1 MTDGNRRASA
11 RRPATRRRQRNA
23 RAGRGGAAPP
33 SPALPG
39 KRPGQA
45 RPSFR
50 QSGNKIRRSP
60 SASSLTPPALAS
72 QNTARSSRPRPGD
85 LPQLLRGD
93 EGSPPPPQPPPLRH
107 LGWAERPRTPP
118 PAPRR
123 WKTHLPGCRPAPEAP
138 TPQSRAE
145 RDAGGTGPK
154 AGGRGDGPPPVSSPA
169 AHFPM
174 VRQEAEEIPG
184 KRGGGKPPPPL
195 PGEGP
200 REKTKERP
208 RRSPFPV
215 VTRAAPA

>member
-93 EGSPPPPQPPPLRH
+93 EGSPPPPPSPRPSATLAGQKGLARLHPPRGGGRRISQAAGRH
-107 LGWAERPRTPP
+107 
-118 PAPRR
+118 PRR
-123 WKTHLPGCRPAPEAP
+123 RRR
-138 TPQSRAE
+138 RAE
-145 RDAGGTGPK
+145 QSATLAARDPK
-154 AGGRGDGPPPVSSPA
+154 AG
-169 AHFPM
+169 
-174 VRQEAEEIPG
+174 AEEMALRPFPALRPISPWCARRPR
-184 KRGGGKPPPPL
+184 KSRAREEGGSRPPPPSPGRGRGKRQRSVRGGL
-195 PGEGP
+195 PS
-200 REKTKERP
+200 RW
-208 RRSPFPV
+208 
-215 VTRAAPA
+215 

>member
-93 EGSPPPPQPPPLRH
+93 EGSPPPPPAPAPPPPW
-107 LGWAERPRTPP
+107 LGRKASHASTRPEEVEDASPRLQAGTRGADAAE
-118 PAPRR
+118 
-123 WKTHLPGCRPAPEAP
+123 
-138 TPQSRAE
+138 QSRA
-145 RDAGGTGPK
+145 RRWRHGTQRRGQRRWPSARFQPCGPFPHG
-154 AGGRGDGPPPVSSPA
+154 APGGRGNPGQERRGEAAPPPSPG
-169 AHFPM
+169 
-174 VRQEAEEIPG
+174 RGRG
-184 KRGGGKPPPPL
+184 KRQRSVRGGL
-195 PGEGP
+195 PS
-200 REKTKERP
+200 RW
-208 RRSPFPV
+208 
-215 VTRAAPA
+215 